1 MSIFQ
6 RDGVWWLDITMH
18 GKRSRES
25 CNTVDEKQAREYH
38 DNRKA
43 ELWREAKLGER
54 PRKTVEEAF
63 ARWLSEHQHKR
74 SASDDLR
81 HYEFWTQEF
90 ARCKVKYLDQ
100 VHPDVVAEIR
110 NLEAKRVI
118 VTAKGVEKPIAPATV
133 NRKLSFLRTV
143 MNAACREYRWVEVA
157 PLIRLFPENNERV
170 RWLTPT
176 ELGRLLNA
184 LPEPYSSMAEF
195 AVATGLRQANVMGLR
210 WEGVDFI
217 NRTATFPEKVMK
229 NGQPF
234 TIPLNQTAMAVV
246 RRWIGKHEEFV
257 FVRTDG
263 QQVRGLPTNT
273 WTLALKK
280 AGLQNF
286 KWHDLRHTW
295 ASLLRQSGKVGLDL
309 LQELGGWKSAKMV
322 QRYAH
327 LSVEHLASSADVLD
341 AVLSPSSGREKVFA
355 IR

>member
-1 MSIFQ
+1 
-6 RDGVWWLDITMH
+6 
-18 GKRSRES
+18 
-25 CNTVDEKQAREYH
+25 
-38 DNRKA
+38 
-43 ELWREAKLGER
+43 
-54 PRKTVEEAF
+54 
-63 ARWLSEHQHKR
+63 
-74 SASDDLR
+74 
-81 HYEFWTQEF
+81 
-90 ARCKVKYLDQ
+90 
-100 VHPDVVAEIR
+100 
-110 NLEAKRVI
+110 
-118 VTAKGVEKPIAPATV
+118 
-133 NRKLSFLRTV
+133 
-143 MNAACREYRWVEVA
+143 
-157 PLIRLFPENNERV
+157 
-170 RWLTPT
+170 
-176 ELGRLLNA
+176 
-184 LPEPYSSMAEF
+184 
-195 AVATGLRQANVMGLR
+195 
-210 WEGVDFI
+210 
-217 NRTATFPEKVMK
+217 
-229 NGQPF
+229 
-234 TIPLNQTAMAVV
+234 MAVV